1 MMSHNFLQSDRC
13 RELER
18 RFQEL
23 KAEVAQLGWLTQGS
37 VVPNYPG
44 NWRWTRKVNAK
55 TVSVSLSPEQAEV
68 FREAIG
74 NHRKLEAI
82 VDEMRLISQ
91 EVLLNSVSEFRRKT
105 ELKDH
110 PKLPLS

>member
-1 MMSHNFLQSDRC
+1 MSHIFLQSEQC

-18 RFQEL
+18 RFQAL
-23 KAEVAQLGWLTQGS
+23 KEEVSQLGWLTQGS
-37 VVPNYPG
+37 VVPNHPG

-68 FREAIG
+68 FRGAIA

-91 EVLLNSVSEFRRKT
+91 EVLLNSVSGFRKKT
-105 ELKDH
+105 KLKDH
-110 PKLPLS
+110 PKLSLS

>member
-1 MMSHNFLQSDRC
+1 MKQNFLHSAEGQKL
-13 RELER
+13 EL

-23 KAEVAQLGWLTQGS
+23 KAEFAQLGWLTQGS
-37 VVPNYPG
+37 VVPNHPG
-44 NWRWTRKVNAK
+44 SWRWTRKVRAK
-55 TVSVSLSPEQAEV
+55 TVSVSLSPEQADL

-91 EVLLNSVSEFRRKT
+91 EILMNSAPGIRKKT
-105 ELKDH
+105 ASKDH
-110 PKLPLS
+110 PKTS

>member
-1 MMSHNFLQSDRC
+1 MLHNFLQSDRC
-13 RELER
+13 RELDR
-18 RFQEL
+18 RFQAL

-37 VVPNYPG
+37 VVPNHPG

-68 FREAIG
+68 FREAIA
-74 NHRKLEAI
+74 NHRKLESI

-91 EVLLNSVSEFRRKT
+91 EVLLNSVSGFRKKT
-105 ELKDH
+105 KSKNH
-110 PKLPLS
+110 PKSSLS